1 MHGSCPPGAQ
11 DALINA
17 RMDAGHPD
25 FTGPTLIIAKKQAL
39 EGPEAGSAPLEAGKS
54 ADQLRK
60 MASDLIEAAAEQS
73 ARADELNALAE
84 ALDQPQ
90 HAE

>member
-1 MHGSCPPGAQ
+1 MHGSCPPGAH

-25 FTGPTLIIAKKQAL
+25 FTGPPLIIAKKQAM
-39 EGPEAGSAPLEAGKS
+39 EAPEAESAPQEAGKS
-54 ADQLRK
+54 ADQLRQ
-60 MASDLIEAAAEQS
+60 MASDLLETAAEQS
-73 ARADELNALAE
+73 ARADELNALADS
-84 ALDQPQ
+84 LDQPQ